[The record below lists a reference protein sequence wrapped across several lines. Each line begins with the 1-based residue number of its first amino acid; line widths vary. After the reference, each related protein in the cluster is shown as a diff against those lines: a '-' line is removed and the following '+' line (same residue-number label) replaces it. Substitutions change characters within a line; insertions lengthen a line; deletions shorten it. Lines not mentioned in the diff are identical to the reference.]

1 MDKQEVGMGGEGRGV
16 LGSKEAPDP
25 TEVRKETLHMCLG
38 VTSRLPARE
47 RSSMSTLNLRADCY

>member
-25 TEVRKETLHMCLG
+25 TEVRRETLHMCLG

-47 RSSMSTLNLRADCY
+47 GVPCLPLIFG